1 MNAQKLADEL
11 KALGIN
17 VINVTEPQEHEDGI
31 IAVTDKVHVQVPM
44 YSDYGAGVVR
54 ETLDGDFE
62 LLDER
67 DTTQ

>member
-31 IAVTDKVHVQVPM
+31 IAVTNKVHVQVPM
-44 YSDYGAGVVR
+44 MVPALFVKRWMV
-54 ETLDGDFE
+54 TLNY
-62 LLDER
+62 
-67 DTTQ
+67 